1 MVLVEKQEFF
11 KTLDNYQKSYIKNMD
26 FLKNYAQTIL

>member
-1 MVLVEKQEFF
+1 MVFNEKQELF

-26 FLKNYAQTIL
+26 FLKNYTQAIL